1 MAQGGEPARRALE
14 AIEEVRLEGVDSV
27 AQQTRVSIEKIY
39 ASTQRFEEGMSM
51 GMQRTYDELVYQMGI
66 EAQRIRESG
75 GLVSEGVFDAQ
86 RLRDHFQQSPQDIL
100 TPAVQEMLSQ
110 VMVQYRRQALER
122 LEPGHRAQM
131 DGLARENES
140 LVASN
145 NRLQG
150 ELTRLGGEVVGLQQL
165 SAAQTPRLDLVPELQ
180 RRCYNLDGG
189 SRGS

>member
-1 MAQGGEPARRALE
+1 ME
-14 AIEEVRLEGVDSV
+14 ANEEVRLEGVESV
-27 AQQTRVSIEKIY
+27 AQQTRVSIEEIY

-75 GLVSEGVFDAQ
+75 GLVSERVFDAQ

-110 VMVQYRRQALER
+110 VMVQYTRQALEG
-122 LEPGHRAQM
+122 LELGHRAQM
-131 DGLARENES
+131 DGLARPNES

-145 NRLQG
+145 NMLQG
-150 ELTRLGGEVVGLQQL
+150 ELTRLEARGEVVGLQQL

-180 RRCYNLDGG
+180 RRCSNLDGG
-189 SRGS
+189 QQGVLKRLGQL